1 MLNYS
6 PESLH
11 MAKVTCGQFFDFHL
25 CLYSHCYVHGYELKN
40 LWQKFTLKQKMQYYL
55 RNFIYE
61 FLLQIGPIK
70 RFVNNRVIAIL
81 VAILYTALCGKR
93 CSTTSGTSNNSY
105 FRLDPSRGL

>member
-1 MLNYS
+1 MEVGEELIVPSMLNYS

-40 LWQKFTLKQKMQYYL
+40 LWQKFTLKQKMQYYF
-55 RNFIYE
+55 RNFVYE

-70 RFVNNRVIAIL
+70 RFVNNRVNAFMQIDFSRVVL
-81 VAILYTALCGKR
+81 
-93 CSTTSGTSNNSY
+93 TS
-105 FRLDPSRGL
+105 